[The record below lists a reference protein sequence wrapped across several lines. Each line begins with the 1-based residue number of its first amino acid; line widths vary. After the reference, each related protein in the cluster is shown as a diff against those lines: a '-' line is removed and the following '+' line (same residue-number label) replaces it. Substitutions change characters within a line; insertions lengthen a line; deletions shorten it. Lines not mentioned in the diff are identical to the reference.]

1 MNDTHEYKR
10 VQSRL
15 ARGWNTWHTRNLLCW
30 VKLPAAV
37 ALNLGVKSYCG
48 VKNHVRE
55 FQVGQHNVRVG
66 GHAYDGSFSDLSL
79 QVQKTGLRI
88 RTATVNGDLV
98 LLAEPECTAMRK
110 SLLVVEIG
118 MLWNRP
124 GIVSYKNECLYAAT
138 DDDEMRCYHT
148 GNAVDDAYVT
158 ALSPYFA
165 LELSEAVAL
174 STGKA
179 RSLDEVYEII
189 GRRQRQF
196 ESGDH
201 DDGDLNEIYEAI
213 QTCTAWD
220 TIYEPQGRR
229 VVTPVSR
236 QWNANLYGGYAL
248 FCWDTFFAAM
258 LASIDNPDLAHANAI
273 EILREQTESGF
284 VPNVSS
290 ATGRKSRDR
299 SQPPV
304 GSISVLEIYRKYNQ
318 QWFLEQT
325 FEPLLTWNRWWVNER
340 ENHGVLCWGSSPYD
354 PVVGDRREYDQQN
367 TRFGAALESGLDNS
381 PMYDDIPFDNHDTH
395 LLQLADVGLMGLY
408 VADCKCLAEIATAL
422 GRLAE
427 AKELGDRADAMS
439 TSLQKLWSEE
449 DGIFLNKRLD
459 TGHFVRRLSPTNFY
473 PLLGRVATEKQARRM
488 IDEHFFKPEE
498 FWGDWILP
506 SIARNDPAYTDQDY
520 WRGRIWAPM
529 NWLVYLG
536 LRNYQS
542 LSQARKCLVKK
553 SAALLLKEWREHRHI
568 HENYNADT
576 GSGCDV
582 KNSDHFYHWG
592 GLLGLMKLFDSPKQE
607 TS

>member
-1 MNDTHEYKR
+1 MNDTHEYDR
-10 VQSRL
+10 LQSRL
-15 ARGWNTWHTRNLLCW
+15 ARGWNTWNTRNLLCW

-48 VKNHVRE
+48 VRNHVRE
-55 FQVGQHNVRVG
+55 FQVGEHNIRVG
-66 GHAYDGSFSDLSL
+66 RHAYDGSFSDLSL
-79 QVQKTGLRI
+79 QVRKTRLRI
-88 RTATVNGDLV
+88 RTATVDGDLV
-98 LLAEPECTAMRK
+98 LLAEPECAALRK

-124 GIVSYKNECLYAAT
+124 GAVSHKKGCLYAAT
-138 DDDEMRCYHT
+138 DDEEVRCYHI
-148 GNAVDDAYVT
+148 GKVMDDAHVT

-174 STGKA
+174 STGKP
-179 RSLDEVYEII
+179 RSLDEVYAII
-189 GRRQRQF
+189 GKRQRQF
-196 ESGDH
+196 ESKKH
-201 DDGDLNEIYEAI
+201 DDGDLNEIYDAI

-220 TIYEPQGRR
+220 TIYEPEGKR
-229 VVTPVSR
+229 VITPVSR
-236 QWNANLYGGYAL
+236 QWNANRYGGYAL
-248 FCWDTFFAAM
+248 FCWDAFFAAI

-273 EILREQTESGF
+273 EILRDQTESGF

-304 GSISVLEIYRKYNQ
+304 GSISVLEIYRKYGQ
-318 QWFLEQT
+318 KWFLEQT
-325 FEPLLTWNRWWVNER
+325 FEPLLKWNRWWINER
-340 ENHGVLCWGSSPYD
+340 ENQGYLCWGSSPYD
-354 PVVGDRREYDQQN
+354 PVVGDPREYEQQN

-381 PMYDDIPFDNHDTH
+381 PMYDDIPFDDQDTH
-395 LLQLADVGLMGLY
+395 IMQLADVGLMGLY
-408 VADCKCLAEIATAL
+408 VADCKCLAEIATEV
-422 GRLAE
+422 GRLKE

-439 TSLQKLWSEE
+439 ASLQKLWSEE

-459 TGHFVRRLSPTNFY
+459 TNHFVRRLSPTNFY

-488 IDEHFFKPEE
+488 VDEHFFKPEE

-536 LRNYQS
+536 LRNYEN
-542 LSQARKCLVKK
+542 LSRARACLVEK
-553 SAALLLKEWREHRHI
+553 SAALLLKEWRQKRHI

-576 GSGCDV
+576 GDGCDV

-592 GLLGLMKLFDSPKQE
+592 GLLGLMKLVDTPQNEFI
-607 TS
+607 